1 MDSQQG
7 CEEDT
12 ERMSGGGRG
21 QAAQSRTPGTGRERP
36 GQMPAWGYQG
46 RGPGRQPK
54 GGDRSVQKGETAI
67 GFCNK
72 EVLGELG

>member
-1 MDSQQG
+1 MRRTQREG
-7 CEEDT
+7 VEVAE
-12 ERMSGGGRG
+12 GRQPRAG
-21 QAAQSRTPGTGRERP
+21 PWGTGRERH

-54 GGDRSVQKGETAI
+54 GGDRSVQNGETAI